1 MVGDPLLRVKGL
13 KCYFYV
19 DGRVVR
25 AVDGVSFEV
34 REGETLGLVGESGC
48 GKTVTALSILRLVP
62 SPPGR
67 ITQGV
72 VQFGEEDLLKVS
84 NKRMREIRGKEISMI
99 FQEPRISLNPVFTI
113 GNQIIEAVLAHKEV
127 DRATAKEMAI
137 EMLRK
142 VGMPDPIERM
152 RDYPHQL
159 SGGMCQ
165 RAMIAMALVLC
176 PKILIADEP
185 TTALD
190 VTIQAQILTLL
201 KRLQDELR
209 MATILITHDLGI
221 VAELADI
228 VAVMYAGRIV
238 EYGSVIEIFEDPRH
252 PYTRGLLD
260 SIPKL
265 GQKRKR
271 LATIKGTIPDP
282 ADLPRGCSF
291 HPRCPSAFRP
301 CFEEFPNLVEVSEG
315 HMVACYL

>member
-113 GNQIIEAVLAHKEV
+113 GNQIMEAVLAHKEV